1 MKQGGIPDPLRQRSE
16 SRKAGVPRV
25 VRIPELGHNIM
36 TMKKTPHMPA
46 GEFKAKC
53 LSVLD
58 RVAETKTSVII
69 TKHGRPVAQVGPIPA
84 TTKSKPAGLIGS
96 VKYHGD
102 IVAPLNERWDVD
114 S

>member
-1 MKQGGIPDPLRQRSE
+1 MIDTRQSALAQQDWSSLPGIAPPHQ
-16 SRKAGVPRV
+16 
-25 VRIPELGHNIM
+25 LGHKIM
-36 TMKKTPHMPA
+36 TMKNSQRMAA

-58 RVAETKTSVII
+58 RVAETKAGVII
-69 TKHGRPVAQVGPIPA
+69 TKHGRPVAQLVPITPE
-84 TTKSKPAGLIGS
+84 TKPASLLGS

-102 IVAPLNERWDVD
+102 IVAPLDEPWDVE